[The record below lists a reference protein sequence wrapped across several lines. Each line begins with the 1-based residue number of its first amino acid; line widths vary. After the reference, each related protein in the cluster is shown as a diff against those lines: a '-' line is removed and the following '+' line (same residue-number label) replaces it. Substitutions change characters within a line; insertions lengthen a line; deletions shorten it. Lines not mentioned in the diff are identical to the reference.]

1 MKIRDLVE
9 QFGSTVFFDLYRS
22 DREVLV
28 LLAGDVREHAVRA
41 VRVGPEAVV
50 LVVDP

>member
-9 QFGSTVFFDLYRS
+9 QFGSTVFDLYRS
-22 DREVLV
+22 DREVIV

-41 VRVGPEAVV
+41 IQVGPAAVV
-50 LVVDP
+50 IVVDP